1 MKKQNIFLATAVTLI
16 FALAACNGGGTSTKL
31 PQLKTEADSLNYAF
45 GLANGNDMKMMLAQD
60 SDSVDYKV
68 GRFIA
73 GLKEG
78 LAGKPDENPQF
89 AEVGGQ
95 VGGWLNQQKTA
106 GLMGDSTLKINYDM
120 IKQGM
125 INAIK
130 GQKTNMTAEQAQE
143 YVQKVMNDRQA
154 VRMME
159 KYGENKAVGEK
170 FLADNKSKPG
180 IQTTASGLQ
189 YEVIK
194 EGTGV
199 KPTASDLVKVHY
211 EGKLTNDSIFDSSI
225 KRGEPT
231 EFYVNQVIKG
241 WTEGLQ
247 LMSVGSKYR
256 FYIPQDL
263 AYGANENNPQIPP
276 FSTLVF
282 DVELLEIK
290 K

>member
-78 LAGKPDENPQF
+78 LAGTPDENPQF

-159 KYGENKAVGEK
+159 KYGANKAAGEK
-170 FLADNKSKPG
+170 FLAENKSKPG

-211 EGKLTNDSIFDSSI
+211 EGKLTNDTIFDSSI

-256 FYIPQDL
+256 FFIPQDL